1 MSTTSGGI
9 PQFKSGDPVSAG
21 SLDRLRVQ
29 AERVNSVLGL
39 DSQDFAGSTIISA
52 RNVLEIWAKLTS
64 VSSAKFAWTQQIQ
77 LQDGSWVDGS
87 MSGTTTKNEARELW
101 NIPFMPTNT
110 RIRIRKE
117 PSSNIWLFDASNWI
131 FDGSAS
137 GSIGV
142 RTSTTTPSSGSFY
155 FRDWNGTAMSTTSIS
170 ASLKNKWNISVTSG
184 TDIEVKWVNGTF
196 WLAGK
201 DC

>member
-39 DSQDFAGSTIISA
+39 DSQDFAGSTILSA
-52 RNVLEIWAKLTS
+52 RSTPEIWAKLTS
-64 VSSAKFAWTQQIQ
+64 VSSGKFAWTQQIQ
-77 LQDGSWVDGS
+77 KPDGTWGDGP
-87 MSGTTTKNEARELW
+87 MTGTTSVNWAQELW
-101 NIPFMPTNT
+101 SIPFMPTNT
-110 RIRIRKE
+110 RIRLRKE
-117 PSSNIWLFDASNWI
+117 PSSNLWLFDASNWV
-131 FDGSAS
+131 FDGAAN

-170 ASLKNKWNISVTSG
+170 ATVRNKWNVSAATG
-184 TDIEVKWVNGTF
+184 KDIEVKWVNGVF
-196 WLAGK
+196 WLVGN

>member
-9 PQFKSGDPVSAG
+9 PAFKPGDPVSAG

-29 AERVNSVLGL
+29 AEKVNSVLGL
-39 DSQDFAGSTIISA
+39 DSQDFAGSTILSA
-52 RNVLEIWAKLTS
+52 RNVLEIWANLTG
-64 VSSAKFAWTQQIQ
+64 VSSNKFSWTQQIQ
-77 LQDGSWVDGS
+77 LQDGSWVNGS
-87 MSGTTTKNEARELW
+87 MSGTTTNNWAQDIW
-101 NIPFMPTNT
+101 SIPFLPTNT
-110 RIRIRKE
+110 RIRLRKE

-131 FDGSAS
+131 LDGAAN

-155 FRDWNGTAMSTTSIS
+155 FRDWNGTALSTTSIS
-170 ASLKNKWNISVTSG
+170 ASLKNRWNMSVSTG
-184 TDIEVKWVNGTF
+184 VDIKVSWVNGTF
-196 WLAGK
+196 WLEGK